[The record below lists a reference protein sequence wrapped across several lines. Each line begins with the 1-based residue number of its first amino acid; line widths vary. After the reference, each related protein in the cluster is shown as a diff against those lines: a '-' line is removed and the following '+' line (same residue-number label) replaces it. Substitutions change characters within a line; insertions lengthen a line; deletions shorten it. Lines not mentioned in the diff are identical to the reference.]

1 MPIIRRTCT
10 AALFSLVLYYNLPML
25 KLILG
30 PDAHLAHIEPHHA
43 SALHGLVKGSYD
55 HIREWSNWLNDPDQT
70 VEQTE
75 EWIVKNRAN
84 YGSGNGYE
92 IGIWHGDCM
101 AGQIGYNYF
110 DNNDRR
116 TEIGYWLGKE
126 FQGKGLITRSCR
138 ALIDNAFTNLNL
150 NRIEIRCGTANKKS
164 RSIPEKLGFKL
175 EGIAKESEFLHDRF
189 VDLAVYAMLAREWQN
204 DKRVSLT

>member
-1 MPIIRRTCT
+1 MRT
-10 AALFSLVLYYNLPML
+10 AAPFSLVLYYNRPML

-43 SALHGLVKGSYD
+43 AELHALIHNSYD
-55 HIREWSNWLNDPDQT
+55 HIREWSNWLNDPDRT
-70 VEQTE
+70 VEHTE
-75 EWIVKNRAN
+75 EWVAKNRAN

-92 IGIWHGDCM
+92 LGVWCGGKM

-110 DNNDRR
+110 NNEDRR

-138 ALIDNAFTNLNL
+138 ALIDNAFNNLNL
-150 NRIEIRCGTANKKS
+150 NRIEIRCGTENQKS

-175 EGIAKESEFLHDRF
+175 EGVARESEWLHDRF
-189 VDLAVYAMLAREWQN
+189 IDLAIYAMLADEW
-204 DKRVSLT
+204 KGKAE

>member
-1 MPIIRRTCT
+1 
-10 AALFSLVLYYNLPML
+10 ML
-25 KLILG
+25 KLSLG
-30 PDAHLAHIEPHHA
+30 PDAHLAHFEPHHA
-43 SALHGLVKGSYD
+43 KELHALVKNSYD
-55 HIREWSNWLNDPDQT
+55 HIREWSNWLNDPDRP
-70 VEQTE
+70 VENTE
-75 EWIVKNRAN
+75 EWVLKNRAN

-92 IGIWHGDCM
+92 IGIWYGDQI

-110 DNNDRR
+110 DNTDRR

-150 NRIEIRCGTANKKS
+150 NRIEIRCGTENLKS

-175 EGIAKESEFLHDRF
+175 EGIARESEYLHDRF
-189 VDLAVYAMLAREWQN
+189 IDLAIYAILKSEWA
-204 DKRVSLT
+204 DRPRAAT